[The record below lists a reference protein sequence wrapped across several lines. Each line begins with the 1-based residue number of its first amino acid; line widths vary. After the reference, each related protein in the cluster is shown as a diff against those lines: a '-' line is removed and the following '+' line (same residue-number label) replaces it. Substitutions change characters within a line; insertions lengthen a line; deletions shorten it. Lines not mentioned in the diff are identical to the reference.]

1 MNNKKKT
8 RYQNAKVYYK
18 KLYFRMLK
26 EEHEIIT
33 DYCHRN
39 NVSKSY
45 LMSLAVVYYIDCVNS
60 ENNSKIKTKRTN
72 CKKSYIRITEFEDD
86 KINQYCLKHHISKSR
101 LIIWA
106 VMYCIENNSLDE
118 ELSKLL
124 CDD

>member
-18 KLYFRMLK
+18 KLYFRMLL

-33 DYCHRN
+33 NYCYKN
-39 NVSKSY
+39 NISKSY
-45 LMSLAVVYYIDCVNS
+45 LMSLAIVYYIDSVNP
-60 ENNSKIKTKRTN
+60 ENNSKIKTKRTH

-86 KINQYCLKHHISKSR
+86 KINQYCLKNHISKSQ
-101 LIIWA
+101 LIVLA